1 MILGRPISRVLGR
14 KSDDRGAAAVEFAL
28 VVPLLVVL
36 IFVAVVGGSLYLDQL
51 HLQSA
56 ARNGA
61 RIGSVAAAN
70 ACSTATTELAGN
82 SVGSVSCS
90 VLSTCTTGTFRIQL
104 SATQTVSVPLLGDRK
119 VVLNATSSYGCS

>member
-1 MILGRPISRVLGR
+1 MIQGRPISRVLGR

-36 IFVAVVGGSLYLDQL
+36 IFVAVVGGSLYVDQL

-61 RIGSVAAAN
+61 RAGSVASAN
-70 ACSTATTELAGN
+70 ACSTATGELTGN
-82 SVGSVSCS
+82 SVGTVDCS
-90 VLSTCTTGTFRIQL
+90 VLSTCSAGSFRLRL
-104 SATQTVSVPLLGDRK
+104 SATQQVSVPLLGNRT
-119 VVLNATSSYGCS
+119 VVLNATSSYACS